1 MIYNKKMNTF
11 EPLQSLSLYLK
22 NQNQNE
28 ISNSKLQKVFET
40 ITSIPST
47 KISNS
52 KNKKN
57 ELPVLV

>member
-1 MIYNKKMNTF
+1 MSTF
-11 EPLQSLSLYLK
+11 ECLQSLSRYLK

-40 ITSIPST
+40 IISVPST

-52 KNKKN
+52 KKKKN
-57 ELPVLV
+57 GLPVLV